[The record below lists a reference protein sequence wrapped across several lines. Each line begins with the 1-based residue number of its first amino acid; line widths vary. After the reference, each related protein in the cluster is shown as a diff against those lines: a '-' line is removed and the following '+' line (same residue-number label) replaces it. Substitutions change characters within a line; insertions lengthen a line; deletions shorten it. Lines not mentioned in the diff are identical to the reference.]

1 MSFGR
6 ASRVDHTY
14 SSVLVEKRAT
24 WCERGFAG
32 SFDEGGE
39 GGESDSSD
47 LAVWLAIRR
56 WSSLVSMQDD
66 VQRR

>member
-24 WCERGFAG
+24 WCERGPAG

-39 GGESDSSD
+39 GGEGGEGDSSD
-47 LAVWLAIRR
+47 LAVRLTIRR
-56 WSSLVSMQDD
+56 
-66 VQRR
+66 